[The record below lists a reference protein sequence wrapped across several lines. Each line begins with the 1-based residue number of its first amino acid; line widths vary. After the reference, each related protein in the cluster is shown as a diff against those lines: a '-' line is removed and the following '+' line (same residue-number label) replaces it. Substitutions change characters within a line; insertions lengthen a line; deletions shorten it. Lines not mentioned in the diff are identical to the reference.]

1 MAEYKGIKGFKVQTV
16 STDPAASI
24 LATGAWASGGNLNTG
39 RSSVGSSTSGSQ
51 TASLVFGGQASDP
64 ALSDNTE
71 QYNGTSWTEVA
82 DLNQIRAGLAGVG
95 TTTAAAAAMGD
106 SREIPSAPNVY
117 YTQHEQWNGSS
128 WTETTD
134 VNAGRSFAFSFGTAP
149 AFLVVGGYGT
159 PGFTAKAT
167 AEEWNGSGWT
177 EVADLNTARIGI
189 GGAGTTT
196 AGIAAGGPSGQT
208 EQWNGSS
215 WTEVG
220 DFTTGR
226 GAGMC
231 AGTNT
236 AALAFGGSPVPGGNG
251 VLTEEWNGT
260 SWTELNDLST
270 GRDYFGGS
278 GTTTS
283 ALAFGG
289 NPGYK
294 TDTEEWTTT
303 PAPSFQK
310 ENLGQVFYNST
321 SDAFKV
327 TRIVTGTGAWA
338 SGGTLNTGRQYMG
351 AAGISDTSAL
361 IFSGT
366 SPATGVTESY
376 DGSTWT
382 EVNDMSTGRGYLGG
396 GAGTQTAAIAVGG
409 SSPTN
414 PATSGTT
421 EIWDGTSW
429 TTVSS
434 LTRGAVA
441 PQSTVYGSTT
451 GITTSALY
459 IGGGE
464 GTGTDTLTLTEA
476 YNGTSWAEVGDLTTA
491 VSYGAGIGKS
501 DTDAL
506 LVTGINWA
514 PGSAINS
521 ETNMYYNGTS
531 WTELANVNTA
541 RAFLGGG
548 TYGSSTDALIFGGRN
563 QGPSAVYAITESW
576 NGTSWTEVADLGTAR
591 MTQGGSG
598 TSASAIYAG
607 GSPYLTITEEW
618 LQPSSTQNQTLT
630 AS

>member
-16 STDPAASI
+16 STDPAAS
-24 LATGAWASGGNLNTG
+24 ATGTWASGGDLNTARNTKG
-39 RSSVGSSTSGSQ
+39 TTAGTQNASSVFGGQTAPGFTTTHEQYNGTSWTETTDINTARYSNGGAGTQTSALMPMGVNPSTLRVNNTESWNGSAWTEVADVNSPRRGGGGVGASNTNALMFGGAESDAPPVTQSAKTELYNGTSWTEVNDLNTARSTSGSAGVTN
-51 TASLVFGGQASDP
+51 TAALFFGPP
-64 ALSDNTE
+64 ALNESWNGTSWTEVANLNTDR
-71 QYNGTSWTEVA
+71 QYAGGSGTNTAALAIGGDQDPPITAVTEEWNGTSWTEVA
-82 DLNQIRAGLAGVG
+82 DL
-95 TTTAAAAAMGD
+95 
-106 SREIPSAPNVY
+106 
-117 YTQHEQWNGSS
+117 
-128 WTETTD
+128 
-134 VNAGRSFAFSFGTAP
+134 
-149 AFLVVGGYGT
+149 
-159 PGFTAKAT
+159 AT
-167 AEEWNGSGWT
+167 ARRQS
-177 EVADLNTARIGI
+177 A
-189 GGAGTTT
+189 
-196 AGIAAGGPSGQT
+196 
-208 EQWNGSS
+208 
-215 WTEVG
+215 
-220 DFTTGR
+220 
-226 GAGMC
+226 
-231 AGTNT
+231 
-236 AALAFGGSPVPGGNG
+236 
-251 VLTEEWNGT
+251 
-260 SWTELNDLST
+260 
-270 GRDYFGGS
+270 GS
-278 GTTTS
+278 GTTS
-283 ALAFGG
+283 SSLASGG
-289 NPGYK
+289 Y
-294 TDTEEWTTT
+294 TTTQVATTEEWTV
-303 PAPSFQK
+303 PSVFQQ

-421 EIWDGTSW
+421 EIWDGTNW
-429 TTVSS
+429 TTAPS

-548 TYGSSTDALIFGGRN
+548 TYGSSTDALVFGGRN